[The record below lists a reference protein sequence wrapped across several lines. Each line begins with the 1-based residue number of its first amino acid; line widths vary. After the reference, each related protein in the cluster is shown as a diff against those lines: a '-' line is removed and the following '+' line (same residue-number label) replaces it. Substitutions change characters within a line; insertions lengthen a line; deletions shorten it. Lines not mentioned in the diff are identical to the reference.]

1 MTMKHCQHKQSRTGI
16 LAIILFTA
24 SLVLSACSLPGISL
38 TTIPTNPA
46 SQATSQETQIAPVTE
61 PEHPYTPAET
71 IFSEPDEDEAGPIDV
86 VDENI
91 NAEDLAEDLRLTDEA
106 ATGQQDAI
114 TDSTG
119 DTDVSPGLDE
129 PAPAI
134 AYEVRRQFDTRIPST
149 VVTQLQYDTYEVYH
163 DYLLIT
169 SGGAN
174 IREWPDASSAKVG
187 RAGYFDKVRLLSEV
201 EGVFVESYGTNL
213 WYEVEQRVGDQ
224 IIHGFILSSLG
235 EVRTFQF
242 EKMIESVTTLQAEV
256 DVNVTAYVS
265 NYKNWTGTAPLYQ
278 GGTVDAFGT
287 KRYQSAPAYSEAS
300 TESEFRYLS
309 DGTLVSILAETDTFY
324 KVHVPFFDG
333 TYYVP
338 KKFISLKNS
347 LEQLRQVIVV
357 DRHNQNEGVFEWVDG
372 TWQLVSYIYATT
384 GEQSRHKEPT
394 DLGYF
399 MVIQKVD
406 QFLYLDDI
414 TRQIAGYA
422 PYGIRFNGGAYI
434 HGVPVDLKI
443 INGTRVFP
451 PHQEYL
457 HTIGSFPRS
466 HKCVRNYTS
475 HAKFLHEWTQIGQ
488 SAIIVIE

>member
-1 MTMKHCQHKQSRTGI
+1 MTIHQHRSKP
-16 LAIILFTA
+16 AIFYVLLVVS
-24 SLVLSACSLPGISL
+24 SLTLSACNLPGISV
-38 TTIPTNPA
+38 TTKPLASTQTSA
-46 SQATSQETQIAPVTE
+46 SQENQLAPVIE
-61 PEHPYTPAET
+61 PEHSFSPSET
-71 IFSEPDEDEAGPIDV
+71 ILPEPDETENGPVDV
-86 VDENI
+86 VEENI

-106 ATGQQDAI
+106 EAI
-114 TDSTG
+114 EQEAAAAAPADSAG
-119 DTDVSPGLDE
+119 APGLDE
-129 PAPAI
+129 PVPAI
-134 AYEVRRQFDTRIPST
+134 AYQVKRQFDTKIPQT
-149 VVTQLQYDTYEVYH
+149 VGPNLLYDAYVVYH

-187 RAGYFDKVRLLSEV
+187 RAGYFDKVRLLAEV
-201 EGVFVESYGTNL
+201 EGVLVESYGTNL
-213 WYEVEQRVGDQ
+213 WYEVEQKVGDQ
-224 IIHGFILSSLG
+224 IIHGFILSALG

-242 EKMIESVTTLQAEV
+242 DKMIESITTLQAEV
-256 DVNVTAYVS
+256 DANVTGYIS

-278 GGTVDAFGT
+278 GGTVDAYGT
-287 KRYQSAPAYSEAS
+287 KRYQSAPAYAEAT
-300 TESEFRYLS
+300 TESDFRYLS
-309 DGTLVSILAETDTFY
+309 DGTLVSIIAETDTFF
-324 KVHVPFFDG
+324 KVHVPFYDG

-338 KKFISLKNS
+338 KKYVSLKNS
-347 LEQLRQVIVV
+347 LEQLTKVIVV

-384 GEQSRHKEPT
+384 GEQARHKEPT

-399 MVIQKVD
+399 MAIQKVD

-443 INGTRVFP
+443 VNGSRVFP

-488 SAIIVIE
+488 TAIIVIE

>member
-1 MTMKHCQHKQSRTGI
+1 MMIHQQHPAKPVTLGI
-16 LAIILFTA
+16 LLVIA
-24 SLVLSACSLPGISL
+24 SLTLSACNLPGISV
-38 TTIPTNPA
+38 TTKPLASTQTSA
-46 SQATSQETQIAPVTE
+46 SQENQLAPVTE
-61 PEHPYTPAET
+61 PEHSFSPSET
-71 IFSEPDEDEAGPIDV
+71 ILPEPDETENGPVDV
-86 VDENI
+86 VEENI

-106 ATGQQDAI
+106 EAI
-114 TDSTG
+114 EQEAAAAAPADNAG
-119 DTDVSPGLDE
+119 APGLDE
-129 PAPAI
+129 PVPAI
-134 AYEVRRQFDTRIPST
+134 AYQVKRQFDTKIPQP
-149 VVTQLQYDTYEVYH
+149 VTTRLLYDTYVVYH

-187 RAGYFDKVRLLSEV
+187 RAGYFDKVRLLAEV
-201 EGVFVESYGTNL
+201 EGVMVESYGTNL
-213 WYEVEQRVGDQ
+213 WYEVEQVVGDQ
-224 IIHGFILSSLG
+224 IIHGFVLSALG

-242 EKMIESVTTLQAEV
+242 DKMVESVTTLQAEV
-256 DVNVTAYVS
+256 DANVTGNIS

-278 GGTVDAFGT
+278 GGTVDAYGT
-287 KRYQSAPAYSEAS
+287 KRYQSAPAYAEAT
-300 TESEFRYLS
+300 TESDFRYLS
-309 DGTLVSILAETDTFY
+309 DGTLVSIIAETDTFF
-324 KVHVPFFDG
+324 KVHVPFYDG

-338 KKFISLKNS
+338 KKYVSLKNS
-347 LEQLRQVIVV
+347 LEQLTKVIVV

-384 GEQSRHKEPT
+384 GEQARHKEPT

-399 MVIQKVD
+399 MAIQKVD

-488 SAIIVIE
+488 TAIIVIE

>member
-1 MTMKHCQHKQSRTGI
+1 MKIFQLKQTTTLFMGI
-16 LAIILFTA
+16 LLVIL
-24 SLVLSACSLPGISL
+24 SLVLSACSLPGISI
-38 TTIPTNPA
+38 TTTPVPQT
-46 SQATSQETQIAPVTE
+46 SQTTSQETQPAPVTE
-61 PEHPYTPAET
+61 PEHPFIPAET
-71 IFSEPDEDEAGPIDV
+71 NPAEADEAEADP
-86 VDENI
+86 VDIVEENI
-91 NAEDLAEDLRLTDEA
+91 NAEDLEEDLRLTDEA
-106 ATGQQDAI
+106 SAGQQKVE
-114 TDSTG
+114 TDSGTS
-119 DTDVSPGLDE
+119 TDEPPDLDE
-129 PAPAI
+129 PVPAI
-134 AYEVRRQFDTRIPST
+134 AYQVRRQFDTQIPQS
-149 VVTQLQYDTYEVYH
+149 VVTQLLYDTYVVYH

-201 EGVFVESYGTNL
+201 EGVYVDSYGTNL
-213 WYEVEQRVGDQ
+213 WYEVEQMVGDQ
-224 IIHGFILSSLG
+224 VIHGFVLSSLG

-242 EKMIESVTTLQAEV
+242 DKMIKSVLTLQAEV
-256 DVNVTAYVS
+256 DANVTAYIS
-265 NYKNWTGTAPLYQ
+265 NYKNWTGTSPLYK

-287 KRYQSAPAYSEAS
+287 KRYQSAPGYSEAS
-300 TESEFRYLS
+300 TASDFRYLT

-324 KVHVPFFDG
+324 KVYVPFHDG

-338 KKFISLKNS
+338 QKFVSLKNS
-347 LEQLRQVIVV
+347 LEQLTKVIVV
-357 DRHNQNEGVFEWVDG
+357 DRHNQNEGLFEWVDG
-372 TWQLVSYIYATT
+372 QWQIVSYIYATT
-384 GEQSRHKEPT
+384 GEKARHKEPT

-399 MVIQKVD
+399 MAIQKVD

-475 HAKFLHEWTQIGQ
+475 HAKFLHEWTQTGQ
-488 SAIIVIE
+488 TAVIVIE

>member
-1 MTMKHCQHKQSRTGI
+1 MKNGQHNHPAA
-16 LAIILFTA
+16 LIIGCTLVFC
-24 SLVLSACSLPGISL
+24 SLVLSACNLPGINMTATPL
-38 TTIPTNPA
+38 TQT
-46 SQATSQETQIAPVTE
+46 SQATIQETVPAAPTETEHPFSPADTE
-61 PEHPYTPAET
+61 PSEIDQNNAE
-71 IFSEPDEDEAGPIDV
+71 PVDV
-86 VDENI
+86 VEENI
-91 NAEDLAEDLRLTDEA
+91 NAEDLSEDMRLTDEA
-106 ATGQQDAI
+106 AADQQEALAESGKDA
-114 TDSTG
+114 DSPPAL
-119 DTDVSPGLDE
+119 VE

-134 AYEVRRQFDTRIPST
+134 AYQVRRQFDTQIPAKI
-149 VVTQLQYDTYEVYH
+149 VPNLLYDSYVVYH

-201 EGVFVESYGTNL
+201 EGVFVESYDTNI
-213 WYEVEQRVGDQ
+213 WYEVEQMMGDQ
-224 IIHGFILSSLG
+224 IVHGFILSALG
-235 EVRTFQF
+235 DVRTFQF
-242 EKMIESVTTLQAEV
+242 DKMVESVTTLQAEV
-256 DVNVTAYVS
+256 DANVTAYIS

-287 KRYQSAPAYSEAS
+287 KRYQSAPGYSEAS
-300 TESEFRYLS
+300 LESEFRYLT
-309 DGTLVSILAETDTFY
+309 DGTLVSIIAETDTFY
-324 KVHVPFFDG
+324 KVHVPFYNG
-333 TYYVP
+333 TFYVP
-338 KKFISLKNS
+338 KKFVSLKNS
-347 LEQLRQVIVV
+347 LEQLTKVIVV
-357 DRHNQNEGVFEWVDG
+357 DRHNQNEGVFEWSDG
-372 TWQLVSYIYATT
+372 QWQLVSYIYATT
-384 GEQSRHKEPT
+384 GEQARHKEPT

-399 MVIQKVD
+399 MAIQKVD

-457 HTIGSFPRS
+457 HTIGSVPRS

-475 HAKFLHEWTQIGQ
+475 HAKFLHAWTDIGQ
-488 SAIIVIE
+488 TAIIVIE

>member
-1 MTMKHCQHKQSRTGI
+1 MHIHHRNHPASLILGI
-16 LAIILFTA
+16 ALIVS
-24 SLVLSACSLPGISL
+24 SLVLAACSLPGINMTATPVTQTS
-38 TTIPTNPA
+38 TSTI
-46 SQATSQETQIAPVTE
+46 QETKIAPVTE
-61 PEHPYTPAET
+61 PEHSYAPANKEPSET
-71 IFSEPDEDEAGPIDV
+71 DPMAVGPVDV

-91 NAEDLAEDLRLTDEA
+91 NAEDLAEDLRLTDAAKAEQQAALAEA
-106 ATGQQDAI
+106 GSAAN
-114 TDSTG
+114 SP
-119 DTDVSPGLDE
+119 PGLDE

-134 AYEVRRQFDTRIPST
+134 AYQVRRQFDPQIPRS
-149 VVTQLQYDTYEVYH
+149 VVTHLKYDAYVVYP

-169 SGGAN
+169 SSGAN
-174 IREWPDASSAKVG
+174 IREWPDAASAKVG

-201 EGVFVESYGTNL
+201 EGVFVDSYGTNI
-213 WYEVEQRVGDQ
+213 WYEVEQTVGDEV
-224 IIHGFILSSLG
+224 IHGFILSALG

-242 EKMIESVTTLQAEV
+242 DKMVESVLTLQAEV
-256 DVNVTAYVS
+256 DANLTAYIS

-287 KRYQSAPAYSEAS
+287 KRYQSAPGYSEAS
-300 TESEFRYLS
+300 TESDFRYLP
-309 DGTLVSILAETDTFY
+309 DGTLVSIIAETDTFY
-324 KVHVPFFDG
+324 KVHVPFYDV
-333 TYYVP
+333 TVYVP
-338 KKFISLKNS
+338 KKYVSLKNS

-357 DRHNQNEGVFEWVDG
+357 DRKNQNEGVFEWVDEK
-372 TWQLVSYIYATT
+372 WQLVSYIYATT
-384 GEQSRHKEPT
+384 GEKSRHKEPT

-399 MVIQKVD
+399 MAIQKVD

-434 HGVPVDLKI
+434 HGVPVDLQI
-443 INGTRVFP
+443 VNGTRVFP
-451 PHQEYL
+451 PQQEYL

-488 SAIIVIE
+488 TAIIVIE